1 MVNLTLNTP
10 NSADFFSWTSQTQ
23 IRKGLEGLEC
33 QLTQCSASASRSP
46 VYSWI
51 GPLLFWLLKL
61 LALIVLAVVLGVLVH
76 RVWRWVSRWLSQ
88 VSRERAVNG
97 LEPVRSRSDWLAI
110 AQEAQVN
117 QDYHRAFEALY
128 RALLVQLH
136 ESGVLRQDAARTDR
150 EYILGLDQLWCLGDK
165 PLHLR
170 EDWVTLFKTHELL
183 CFGGVVL
190 QQRHFDQCRA
200 AYDSL
205 APYLEV
211 NPGS

>member
-1 MVNLTLNTP
+1 LNVAKSIDSL
-10 NSADFFSWTSQTQ
+10 NWTSQTQ

-33 QLTQCSASASRSP
+33 QITQCVKSSVNNSVA
-46 VYSWI
+46 YSWI
-51 GPLLFWLLKL
+51 GLLLFWLLK
-61 LALIVLAVVLGVLVH
+61 VLAVVVLAVVGFLLIR
-76 RVWRWVSRWLSQ
+76 RVWLWVGLWLGQ
-88 VSRERAVNG
+88 VPRDRAVHG
-97 LEPVRSRSDWLAI
+97 VEPVRSRLDWLAI
-110 AQEAQVN
+110 AQEAQAN

-136 ESGVLRQDAARTDR
+136 EAGVLRQDAARTDR
-150 EYILGLDQLWCLGDK
+150 EYILGLDQLWSLGDK

-170 EDWVTLFKTHELL
+170 EDWVTLFRTHESL
-183 CFGGVVL
+183 CFGGAVL

-211 NPGS
+211 SPGL